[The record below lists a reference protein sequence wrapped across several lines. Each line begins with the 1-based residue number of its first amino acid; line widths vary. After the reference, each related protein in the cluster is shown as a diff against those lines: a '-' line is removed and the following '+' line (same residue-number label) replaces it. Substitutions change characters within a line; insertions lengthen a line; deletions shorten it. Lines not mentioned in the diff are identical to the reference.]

1 MTLTLYFYIGFF
13 FSLFIKLINDFL
25 PYPKDMKGIDQSVP
39 QNYSGKQLILLG
51 IFWPLYIGLFILLL
65 VRNSLKKGNKTK

>member
-51 IFWPLYIGLFILLL
+51 VFWPLYIGLFILLL

>member
-1 MTLTLYFYIGFF
+1 MTITLYFYIGFF

-25 PYPKDMKGIDQSVP
+25 PYPKDMKGIDQTVP
-39 QNYSGKQLILLG
+39 QDYSGKQLILLG
-51 IFWPLYIGLFILLL
+51 IFWPLYVGLFILLL

>member
-25 PYPKDMKGIDQSVP
+25 PYPKDMKGIDKTVP

-51 IFWPLYIGLFILLL
+51 LFWPLYIGLFILLL
-65 VRNSLKKGNKTK
+65 LRNSLKKGNKTK

>member
-39 QNYSGKQLILLG
+39 QEYSGKQLILLG
-51 IFWPLYIGLFILLL
+51 LFWPLYIGLFILLL
-65 VRNSLKKGNKTK
+65 LRNSLKKGNKTK

>member
-1 MTLTLYFYIGFF
+1 MTITLYFYIGFF

-25 PYPKDMKGIDQSVP
+25 PYQKDMKGIDQSVP

>member
-25 PYPKDMKGIDQSVP
+25 PYPKDMKGIDQTVP
-39 QNYSGKQLILLG
+39 HDYSGKQLILLG
-51 IFWPLYIGLFILLL
+51 LFWPLYIGLFILLL
-65 VRNSLKKGNKTK
+65 VRNSFKKGNKTK

>member
-25 PYPKDMKGIDQSVP
+25 PYPKDMKEIDQSVP

-51 IFWPLYIGLFILLL
+51 VFWPLYIGLFILLL